1 MNWRPQKYTQI
12 SNALRRYFF
21 QVDLIFDRKSR
32 DYKIENKDF
41 YQQWYSLTVCKYIHS
56 SIGAS
61 LAVFWYWFQILYAWI
76 VRYTLKWRL
85 IYMFQHCMIAI
96 LSKYTILTRNTKLK
110 SLTFRPVWSPVTA
123 CYRELSRERP
133 VTRDSG
139 SLSISTLLIMKCII
153 EEVMCDIKYLLL
165 LPLRGW
171 PHWLIF

>member
-21 QVDLIFDRKSR
+21 QVDLIFDRKTR

-41 YQQWYSLTVCKYIHS
+41 YQQWYSLTACKYIHS

-61 LAVFWYWFQILYAWI
+61 LDVFWYWFQILYAWI

-96 LSKYTILTRNTKLK
+96 LSKYTIYIDKEHKIEIFDIQT
-110 SLTFRPVWSPVTA
+110 SLIT
-123 CYRELSRERP
+123 CYHVLQ
-133 VTRDSG
+133 
-139 SLSISTLLIMKCII
+139 IAQ
-153 EEVMCDIKYLLL
+153 
-165 LPLRGW
+165 
-171 PHWLIF
+171 

>member
-21 QVDLIFDRKSR
+21 QVDLIFDRKTR

-96 LSKYTILTRNTKLK
+96 LSKYTILTLGTQNWNLWH
-110 SLTFRPVWSPVTA
+110 SDQF
-123 CYRELSRERP
+123 
-133 VTRDSG
+133 DH
-139 SLSISTLLIMKCII
+139 
-153 EEVMCDIKYLLL
+153 L
-165 LPLRGW
+165 LPRVTDSSVGRDLSLEIQGA
-171 PHWLIF
+171 

>member
-21 QVDLIFDRKSR
+21 QVDLIFDRKTR
-32 DYKIENKDF
+32 NYKIENKDF

-96 LSKYTILTRNTKLK
+96 LSKYTILTIKEHKIEIFDIQT
-110 SLTFRPVWSPVTA
+110 SLIT
-123 CYRELSRERP
+123 CYRMLQRAQ
-133 VTRDSG
+133 
-139 SLSISTLLIMKCII
+139 
-153 EEVMCDIKYLLL
+153 
-165 LPLRGW
+165 
-171 PHWLIF
+171 

>member
-41 YQQWYSLTVCKYIHS
+41 YQQWYSLTVFKYIHS
-56 SIGAS
+56 SIGTS

-96 LSKYTILTRNTKLK
+96 LSKYTILTLGTQNWNLWH
-110 SLTFRPVWSPVTA
+110 SDQF
-123 CYRELSRERP
+123 
-133 VTRDSG
+133 DH
-139 SLSISTLLIMKCII
+139 
-153 EEVMCDIKYLLL
+153 LLL
-165 LPLRGW
+165 RVTESSVGRDLSLEIQGA
-171 PHWLIF
+171 